1 MRLFIATPVTIP
13 FYKSL
18 IDAISP
24 FLEANF
30 TKGFSL
36 HLTHHFIGEANPK
49 DYEFNLQVP
58 NEKIT
63 IQGFGFFGEKI
74 LYMRASSPNIDA
86 IYYQLKQKGFIK
98 DKKPFVAHITI
109 ARIKKI
115 KDKAKLVKALQ
126 QFEDKSIN
134 VPFLVFLYNSTLTPN
149 GPIYKKIYQY

>member
-30 TKGFSL
+30 SKGFNL
-36 HLTHHFIGEANPK
+36 HLTHHFIGEGEPK
-49 DYEFNLQVP
+49 DFEFALDVP
-58 NEKIT
+58 KEDIK
-63 IQGFGFFGEKI
+63 IQGFDFFGDKI
-74 LYMRASSPNIDA
+74 LYMKASSPNIDA
-86 IYYQLKQKGFIK
+86 IYNQLKQKGLIK
-98 DKKPFVAHITI
+98 DERAFVAHITI

-126 QFEDKSIN
+126 QFENKCIS